1 MTVFDFIRCCWNG
14 HKYAGGNNAP
24 PCRNEFL
31 GSCVKIMRFVHL
43 RDSCLVRTSCLV
55 PPDLSSFLP
64 LLFVGCATWISRAGI
79 TTVNGIIYSKAELIV
94 VCFHMF
100 FSSLWRFR
108 IDRNASRSEQFLKI
122 YSFWGIPSASR
133 FLSSTQNVTWHWAGL

>member
-94 VCFHMF
+94 VCFSYVF
-100 FSSLWRFR
+100 F
-108 IDRNASRSEQFLKI
+108 NPVKVPNRSECI
-122 YSFWGIPSASR
+122 SF
-133 FLSSTQNVTWHWAGL
+133 